1 MIEVTSSFGRCI
13 EENTFATAWVH
24 REVGPGMADLIRAHS
39 EKDLAEVAELFR
51 EYAEWLAIEKSSC
64 KIETTISEFPGQYGP
79 PDGCLLLARRDG
91 QAAGCVAL
99 RRFDDDKCEMK
110 RLYVRP
116 ALIGLGIGR
125 ALATAIITEA
135 RRLGYH
141 KMRLDSIADQMA
153 EAVSLYRSL
162 GFREISPY
170 GDHPEG
176 CTLFMELDL

>member
-1 MIEVTSSFGRCI
+1 MAEVIIACVKKS
-13 EENTFATAWVH
+13 
-24 REVGPGMADLIRAHS
+24 
-39 EKDLAEVAELFR
+39 LAEVAELFR
-51 EYAEWLAIEKSSC
+51 EYADWLAIDLCSDN
-64 KIETTISEFPGQYGP
+64 IELEIADLPDSYSP
-79 PDGCLLLARRDG
+79 PDGCLLVARRDG
-91 QAAGCVAL
+91 QAVGCVAL

-135 RRLGYH
+135 RRLGYR
-141 KMRLDSIADQMA
+141 KMRLDSIADRMK

-162 GFREISPY
+162 GFHEIQPF